1 MKKILFLS
9 IFLLIFSACQKE
21 INLIDFFSNGNKSYS
36 GGFENAGYKIET
48 KIIKKANKTFM
59 VENIVDTATIV
70 QKIFIIDKNEVVLLS
85 SKEISSPSFEVGDI
99 SNFDGEV
106 ILKTPL
112 KVGNSWVSSNNKYKI
127 TEVLK
132 EDTGTEVTVEK
143 TFPNGNKELTTYQNG
158 FGIIS
163 KSFLKK

>member
-9 IFLLIFSACQKE
+9 VFLLIFSACQTE
-21 INLIDFFSNGNKSYS
+21 TNLIDFFSNGNKSYS

-48 KIIKKANKTFM
+48 KIIKKDNKTFM

-70 QKIFIIDKNEVVLLS
+70 QKIFIIDKNKVVLLS
-85 SKEISSPSFEVGDI
+85 SKEIPSPSFDIGKI
-99 SNFDGEV
+99 SNFNGEI

-112 KVGNSWVSSNNKYKI
+112 KVGTSWVSSNNKYEI

-143 TFPNGNKELTTYQNG
+143 TFSNGNKELTTYQNG

-163 KSFLKK
+163 KSFLNK